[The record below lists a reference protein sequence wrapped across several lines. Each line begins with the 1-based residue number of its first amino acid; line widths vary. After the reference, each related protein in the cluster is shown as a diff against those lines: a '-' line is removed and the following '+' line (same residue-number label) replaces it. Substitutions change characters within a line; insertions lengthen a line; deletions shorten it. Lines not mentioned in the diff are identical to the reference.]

1 MKVPTP
7 LTYLGEPVHDL
18 RLCAPVPARTRM
30 MQRHYSHRVTQ
41 VHVAAKFR
49 VYRPTLPTHYRAARK
64 ADLHDRTI
72 QLGV

>member
-1 MKVPTP
+1 
-7 LTYLGEPVHDL
+7 
-18 RLCAPVPARTRM
+18 M